1 MCIRDRAFINL
12 LQNAVR
18 YSPEKGELTV
28 RGRSDGRFLL
38 VSIAD
43 NGIGIA
49 EEEQR
54 RIWDDYYRTAEARA
68 LGTRGS
74 GLGLSLVSHIMKAH
88 GGETRLTSKPGEGS
102 EFTLAFPLE
111 TGTEMEQ
118 EDDR

>member
-1 MCIRDRAFINL
+1 M
-12 LQNAVR
+12 
-18 YSPEKGELTV
+18 
-28 RGRSDGRFLL
+28 RGWSDGRFLL

-49 EEEQR
+49 EEEQQ

-74 GLGLSLVSHIMKAH
+74 GLGLSLVSHIMNAH

-111 TGTEMEQ
+111 TGTEMEP